1 MENKIR
7 TRNCRAAR
15 LKTSYISDVEL
26 GLVSY
31 IRVLRLILV
40 PHIIL
45 ILLIA

>member
-7 TRNCRAAR
+7 ARNCRAAG

-26 GLVSY
+26 DLVSY

-40 PHIIL
+40 SHIIL
-45 ILLIA
+45 LLLIA